1 MMMRDPVH
9 NYVKEMISRYKFEE
23 PILDCGAGWEPNL
36 YQPLFPN
43 KKYIKQDF
51 QDYDPPCID
60 VICDICHMTPMKDN
74 SIGLVLLLESL
85 EHIEHP
91 QRALDEIYRVLKP
104 NGLLIMTTVLSMGIH
119 RCPKDYWRF
128 CPDGIELLLRK
139 YQILDFT
146 LEGEP
151 SFPLGIW
158 VTGQKMVSDP
168 SAKRVPEFRIVEA
181 PREGRYRIINKILRR
196 FRMELRYLHK
206 SRPRYD

>member
-1 MMMRDPVH
+1 MRDPVR
-9 NYVKEMISRYKFEE
+9 NYVKEIIFEYKFEE

-36 YQPLFPN
+36 YQPLFPSM
-43 KKYIKQDF
+43 KYIKQDA

-60 VICDICHMTPMKDN
+60 VICDICHMTPIKDS

-85 EHIEHP
+85 EHIEQP
-91 QRALDEIYRVLKP
+91 QRALDEIFRILKP
-104 NGLLIMTTVLSMGIH
+104 GGLLILTTVMAMGIH

-128 CPDGIELLLRK
+128 CPDGIESLMTRFK
-139 YQILDFT
+139 ILNYT

-158 VTGQKMVSDP
+158 VTGQKRIGGEE
-168 SAKRVPEFRIVEA
+168 KTKFPEPKIVRA
-181 PREGRYRIINKILRR
+181 PRDDRYRFLNKFLKR

>member
-1 MMMRDPVH
+1 MREPVR
-9 NYVKEMISRYKFEE
+9 NYIKEMISKFKYEE
-23 PILDCGAGWEPNL
+23 PILDCGAGWEPNF

-43 KKYIKQDF
+43 MKYIKQDF

-60 VICDICHMTPMKDN
+60 VVCDICHMSSIEEN

-85 EHIEHP
+85 EHIEQP

-104 NGLLIMTTVLSMGIH
+104 NGLLILTTVLGMGIH

-128 CPDGIELLLRK
+128 CPDGIELLLSKFRM
-139 YQILDFT
+139 LDFT

-158 VTGQKMVSDP
+158 VTSQKVIPDLETKIFP
-168 SAKRVPEFRIVEA
+168 EPRVIKA
-181 PREGRYRIINKILRR
+181 PREDRYRTINKLLRK

>member
-1 MMMRDPVH
+1 MRDPVR
-9 NYVKEMISRYKFEE
+9 NYVKEMIFKYKFKE

-43 KKYIKQDF
+43 MKYIKQDAC
-51 QDYDPPCID
+51 DYDPPCID
-60 VICDICHMTPMKDN
+60 VICDICHMTPIEDN

-85 EHIEHP
+85 EHIEQP
-91 QRALDEIYRVLKP
+91 QMALHEIFRILKP
-104 NGLLIMTTVLSMGIH
+104 GGLLILTTVMALGIH

-128 CPDGIELLLRK
+128 CPDGIESLMRRFK
-139 YQILDFT
+139 ILDFT

-158 VTGQKMVSDP
+158 VTGQKAENSRE
-168 SAKRVPEFRIVEA
+168 KERFPEPKIVKA
-181 PREGRYRIINKILRR
+181 PKDDRYRLANKILRR

>member
-1 MMMRDPVH
+1 MRDPVR
-9 NYVKEMISRYKFEE
+9 NYVREMISKFKFEE

-43 KKYIKQDF
+43 MKYIKQDF

-60 VICDICHMTPMKDN
+60 LVCDICNMSPIEDN
-74 SIGLVLLLESL
+74 SIGLLLLLESL
-85 EHIEHP
+85 EHIEQP
-91 QRALDEIYRVLKP
+91 QKALDEIYRVLKP
-104 NGLLIMTTVLSMGIH
+104 NGLLIMTTVLGMGIH

-128 CPDGIELLLRK
+128 CPDGIEFLMRRYK
-139 YQILDFT
+139 ILDFT

-158 VTGQKMVSDP
+158 ATGQKVLLDP
-168 SAKRVPEFRIVEA
+168 RSKKGPEPRIVKA
-181 PREGRYRIINKILRR
+181 PREDRYGLINKFLRR
-196 FRMELRYLHK
+196 FRMELRYIHK

>member
-1 MMMRDPVH
+1 MRDPVRL
-9 NYVKEMISRYKFEE
+9 YVEEMVSSHKFEE

-43 KKYIKQDF
+43 MKYIKQDA

-60 VICDICHMTPMKDN
+60 VICDICHMTPIEDD

-85 EHIEHP
+85 EHIKQP
-91 QRALDEIYRVLKP
+91 QRALDEIFRILKP
-104 NGLLIMTTVLSMGIH
+104 GGLLILTTVMAMGIH

-128 CPDGIELLLRK
+128 CPDGIESLTRRFR
-139 YQILDFT
+139 ILDFT

-158 VTGQKMVSDP
+158 VTGQKIMSDGE
-168 SAKRVPEFRIVEA
+168 RGEFPEPKIVKA
-181 PREGRYRIINKILRR
+181 PRDDRYRFVNKFLRK

>member
-1 MMMRDPVH
+1 MRDPVY
-9 NYVKEMISRYKFEE
+9 NYVKEVISKYKFES

-43 KKYIKQDF
+43 MKYIKQDI
-51 QDYDPPCID
+51 QNYDPPCID
-60 VICDICHMTPMKDN
+60 VICDVCDMTPIEDN

-85 EHIEHP
+85 EHIEQP
-91 QRALDEIYRVLKP
+91 QRAVDEIFRILKP
-104 NGLLIMTTVLSMGIH
+104 GGLLILTTVMAMGIH

-128 CPDGIELLLRK
+128 CPDGMESLMK
-139 YQILDFT
+139 QFEILDFT

-158 VTGQKMVSDP
+158 VTGQKAENDHRK
-168 SAKRVPEFRIVEA
+168 KRFPEPKIVKA
-181 PREGRYRIINKILRR
+181 PRDDRYRFLNKFLIR
-196 FRMELRYLHK
+196 FRMELRYMHK

>member
-1 MMMRDPVH
+1 MREPVR
-9 NYVKEMISRYKFEE
+9 NYIKEMISKFKYEE
-23 PILDCGAGWEPNL
+23 PILDCGAGWEPNF
-36 YQPLFPN
+36 YQPLFLN
-43 KKYIKQDF
+43 MKYIKQDF

-60 VICDICHMTPMKDN
+60 VVCDICHMSSIEEN

-85 EHIEHP
+85 EHIEQP

-104 NGLLIMTTVLSMGIH
+104 NGLLILTTVLGMGIH

-128 CPDGIELLLRK
+128 CPDGIELLLSKFRL
-139 YQILDFT
+139 LDFT

-158 VTGQKMVSDP
+158 VTSQKVIPDLETKIFP
-168 SAKRVPEFRIVEA
+168 EPRVIKA
-181 PREGRYRIINKILRR
+181 PREDRYRTINKLLRK

>member
-1 MMMRDPVH
+1 MRDPVRL
-9 NYVKEMISRYKFEE
+9 YVKEMVSRYPFEE

-43 KKYIKQDF
+43 MKYIKQDA

-60 VICDICHMTPMKDN
+60 VICDICRMTPIGN
-74 SIGLVLLLESL
+74 ESIGLVLLLESL
-85 EHIEHP
+85 EHIEQP
-91 QRALDEIYRVLKP
+91 QKALEEIFRILKP
-104 NGLLIMTTVLSMGIH
+104 GGLLILTTVMAMGIH

-128 CPDGIELLLRK
+128 CPDGMESLMRRFK
-139 YQILDFT
+139 ILDFT

-158 VTGQKMVSDP
+158 VTAQKAEDGQEK
-168 SAKRVPEFRIVEA
+168 KRFPEPKIVQA
-181 PREGRYRIINKILRR
+181 PRDDRYRLVNKFLKR
-196 FRMELRYLHK
+196 FRVELRYLHK

>member
-1 MMMRDPVH
+1 MRDPVR
-9 NYVKEMISRYKFEE
+9 NYVKEMVSRYKFEE

-43 KKYIKQDF
+43 MKYIKQDA

-60 VICDICHMTPMKDN
+60 VICDICDMSSIEDN

-85 EHIEHP
+85 EHIEQP
-91 QRALDEIYRVLKP
+91 QRALDEIFRILKP
-104 NGLLIMTTVLSMGIH
+104 SGLLILTTVMAMGIH

-128 CPDGIELLLRK
+128 CPEGIESLMKRFK
-139 YQILDFT
+139 IVDFT

-158 VTGQKMVSDP
+158 ITGQKGMDDEERG
-168 SAKRVPEFRIVEA
+168 KFPEPKIVQA
-181 PREGRYRIINKILRR
+181 PREDRYWFLNKFLRR
-196 FRMELRYLHK
+196 FRMELRYIHK

>member
-1 MMMRDPVH
+1 MRDPVRL
-9 NYVKEMISRYKFEE
+9 YVKEMISRYRFEE
-23 PILDCGAGWEPNL
+23 PILDCGAGWEPNF

-43 KKYIKQDF
+43 MKYIKQDA

-60 VICDICHMTPMKDN
+60 VICDICQMTPIADE

-85 EHIEHP
+85 EHIEQP
-91 QRALDEIYRVLKP
+91 EKALREIFRILKP
-104 NGLLIMTTVLSMGIH
+104 GGLLILTTVMAMGIH

-128 CPDGIELLLRK
+128 CPDGIESLMRQFK
-139 YQILDFT
+139 ILDFT
-146 LEGEP
+146 LEGQP

-158 VTGQKMVSDP
+158 VTAQKAEDGRE
-168 SAKRVPEFRIVEA
+168 KERFPEPRIVQA
-181 PREGRYRIINKILRR
+181 PRDDRYRLINRFLKR

>member
-1 MMMRDPVH
+1 MRDPVH
-9 NYVKEMISRYKFEE
+9 NYVKEMISKYNFEE

-43 KKYIKQDF
+43 MKYIKQDV
-51 QDYDPPCID
+51 QNYDPPCID
-60 VICDICHMTPMKDN
+60 VICDICHMTPIEDN

-85 EHIEHP
+85 EHIEQP
-91 QRALDEIYRVLKP
+91 QKALDEIFRILKP
-104 NGLLIMTTVLSMGIH
+104 GGLLILTTVMAMGIH

-128 CPDGIELLLRK
+128 CPDGIESLLTRFNV
-139 YQILDFT
+139 LDYT

-158 VTGQKMVSDP
+158 VTGQKMISGGE
-168 SAKRVPEFRIVEA
+168 KTRFPEPMIVRA
-181 PREGRYRIINKILRR
+181 PRDDRYRFLNKFLKR

>member
-1 MMMRDPVH
+1 MRESVR
-9 NYVKEMISRYKFEE
+9 NYIKEMISKFKYEE
-23 PILDCGAGWEPNL
+23 PILDCGAGWEPNF

-43 KKYIKQDF
+43 MKYVKQDF

-60 VICDICHMTPMKDN
+60 VVCDICHMSSIEEN

-85 EHIEHP
+85 EHIEQP

-104 NGLLIMTTVLSMGIH
+104 NGLLILTTVMWMGIH

-128 CPDGIELLLRK
+128 CPDGIELLLSKFRV
-139 YQILDFT
+139 LDFT

-151 SFPLGIW
+151 SLPLGIW
-158 VTGQKMVSDP
+158 VTSQKVIP
-168 SAKRVPEFRIVEA
+168 YLETKIFPEPRTIKA
-181 PREGRYRIINKILRR
+181 PRDDRYRTINKLLRK

-206 SRPRYD
+206 SRLRYD

>member
-1 MMMRDPVH
+1 MRDPVRI
-9 NYVKEMISRYKFEE
+9 YVKEMVSRYKFEE

-36 YQPLFPN
+36 YQPLFPGMN
-43 KKYIKQDF
+43 YIKQDA
-51 QDYDPPCID
+51 QDYNPPCID
-60 VICDICHMTPMKDN
+60 VVCDICQMTPIADD

-85 EHIEHP
+85 EHIEQP
-91 QRALDEIYRVLKP
+91 QKALDEIFRVLKP
-104 NGLLIMTTVLSMGIH
+104 GGLLILTTVMAMGIH

-128 CPDGIELLLRK
+128 CPDGIETLLRRFD
-139 YQILDFT
+139 ILDFA

-158 VTGQKMVSDP
+158 VTGQKIVGGGKKGEFP
-168 SAKRVPEFRIVEA
+168 VPRILKA
-181 PREGRYRIINKILRR
+181 PRDDQYRILNKLLRR